1 VGDKHIQCGRV
12 IDILKLWTYLKG
24 NGWDNIGKQVEA
36 EHNLALYIK
45 EYVLKHPRFELVIEE
60 VDTFNVCFWI
70 IPTKMHKADFKTD
83 E

>member
-1 VGDKHIQCGRV
+1 
-12 IDILKLWTYLKG
+12 
-24 NGWDNIGKQVEA
+24 
-36 EHNLALYIK
+36 LALYIK

-83 E
+83 D